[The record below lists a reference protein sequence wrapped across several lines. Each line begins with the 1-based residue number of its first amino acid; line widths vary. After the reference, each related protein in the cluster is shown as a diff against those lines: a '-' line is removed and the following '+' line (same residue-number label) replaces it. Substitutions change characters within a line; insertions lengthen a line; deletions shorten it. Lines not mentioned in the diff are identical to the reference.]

1 MRRILCLILAV
12 GLLFNV
18 VIPAYASDS
27 TEDMGEL
34 VGRPK
39 WMHWVDYSCG
49 VLGMTA
55 IVSGGGL
62 CANPVGGTV
71 CVACAGWALYWA
83 ANDLINH

>member
-1 MRRILCLILAV
+1 MRRILSLILAV

-27 TEDMGEL
+27 IDIGEPL
-34 VGRPK
+34 GKPK

-49 VLGMTA
+49 VVGLAA
-55 IVSGGGL
+55 IASVGGF
-62 CANPVGGTV
+62 CANPVGGVV
-71 CVACAGWALYWA
+71 CIGCAGWAFYQA